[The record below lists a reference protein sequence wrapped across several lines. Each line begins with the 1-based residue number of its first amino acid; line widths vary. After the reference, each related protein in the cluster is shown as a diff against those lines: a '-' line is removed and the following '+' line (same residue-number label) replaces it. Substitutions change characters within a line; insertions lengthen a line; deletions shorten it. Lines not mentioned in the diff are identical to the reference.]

1 MGTTEEK
8 NQSEKNEQSE
18 EKIVN
23 LFEDMNPH
31 KHNEESYQKMIQEQE
46 ANKKQNVNVKVAQ
59 QSGNFSDESTWKK

>member
-46 ANKKQNVNVKVAQ
+46 ANKTQVQ
-59 QSGNFSDESTWKK
+59 

>member
-1 MGTTEEK
+1 MGTEENRK
-8 NQSEKNEQSE
+8 NQSEKNEQPE

-46 ANKKQNVNVKVAQ
+46 ANKNASAIR
-59 QSGNFSDESTWKK
+59 SGNWPEP